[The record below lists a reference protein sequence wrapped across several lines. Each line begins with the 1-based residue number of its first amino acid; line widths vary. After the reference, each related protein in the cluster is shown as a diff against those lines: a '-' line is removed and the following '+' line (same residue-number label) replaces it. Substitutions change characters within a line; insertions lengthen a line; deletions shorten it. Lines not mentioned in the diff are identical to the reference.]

1 MGEELMT
8 PEERAVIEAAFAW
21 KSADPS
27 GDRADAE
34 TVLWRALEALDDE
47 VPRRPTEAEYG
58 SLPILDPAI
67 LNRDLPAE
75 EPVRTAETLPCW
87 ECLTDPTE
95 DPSPWCDCR
104 ELGERCTGPCRKRAH
119 APDRCPNMSPAWRA
133 RNSDLVP
140 EWIETTMRQ
149 CLAGDR
155 IRIGA
160 EETDV
165 IRSSSG
171 IWHADSSDAW
181 HPRGWEHLELRMEL
195 AAVPGFTQ
203 YPPNASVE
211 ILCTPGRKALLL
223 LQGSFPGT
231 TVIS

>member
-8 PEERAVIEAAFAW
+8 PEERAVIEAAIRW
-21 KSADPS
+21 S
-27 GDRADAE
+27 RTE
-34 TVLWRALEALDDE
+34 TVGQAEDASEALQDLVADLLRARTAPDYE

-67 LNRDLPAE
+67 LKPA
-75 EPVRTAETLPCW
+75 A
-87 ECLTDPTE
+87 
-95 DPSPWCDCR
+95 
-104 ELGERCTGPCRKRAH
+104 
-119 APDRCPNMSPAWRA
+119 
-133 RNSDLVP
+133 LV
-140 EWIETTMRQ
+140 WVETTMRQ

-181 HPRGWEHLELRMEL
+181 HPRAWEHMELRMEL
-195 AAVPGFTQ
+195 AVVPGFTQ

-211 ILCTPGRKALLL
+211 ILCTPERKALLL
-223 LQGSFPGT
+223 LQGSFPGA

>member
-21 KSADPS
+21 KSAVPS

-34 TVLWRALEALDDE
+34 TVLWRALEALDYE

-58 SLPILDPAI
+58 SLPILDPTI
-67 LNRDLPAE
+67 LKPA
-75 EPVRTAETLPCW
+75 AL
-87 ECLTDPTE
+87 
-95 DPSPWCDCR
+95 
-104 ELGERCTGPCRKRAH
+104 
-119 APDRCPNMSPAWRA
+119 
-133 RNSDLVP
+133 
-140 EWIETTMRQ
+140 EWVETTMRQ

-181 HPRGWEHLELRMEL
+181 HPRAWEHLELRMEL
-195 AAVPGFTQ
+195 AVVPGFTQ
-203 YPPNASVE
+203 YPPDASVE
-211 ILCTPGRKALLL
+211 ILCTSERKALLL
-223 LQGSFPGT
+223 LQGAFPGT